1 MLTKRYALALWLLA
15 LAGCFDA
22 GDNAGK
28 PAAASI
34 MAPCPGFA
42 ETGKPALVYG
52 AQCGELKVKENPAD
66 AQSAEI
72 AVAILRLPAINPA
85 PKQDP
90 LFLIQGG
97 PGGSSVLM
105 AEQIHQVFADV
116 RKNRDLVFVDQ
127 RGTGKSNPLNCDSLG
142 DAEQLLPEAEQHK
155 KYLELMRA
163 CAAKYA
169 AQIPYYTTPYAVADL
184 EAVRQAL
191 GYEQINLWGGSYGSR
206 VVLEYM
212 RAYPQQLRTV
222 VMDGLAPAQIALP
235 KFFAEDA
242 QAALAAVNRE
252 CAQQPK
258 CLARYGDILAHAQTV
273 HKRLQQLQAQAK
285 PLRIHYEHPRHRQP
299 KELLLTPKSFSS
311 LVFMSL
317 YSRDLTVLLP
327 QALYRAAKEDYR
339 LLAALHALA
348 AEQSSFSQISEGMR
362 YSVLCNEDARFI
374 TAHDLRSRKPFL
386 GLDMLADFADV
397 CNFWPEAEVPVD
409 YFVPLKSALPSLLLS
424 GGHDPVTPQ
433 RWAQQVAEGLS
444 QATQLAAPGG
454 NHIVSMEGC
463 LPQVIAQFI
472 EQGGVGDMKLDCVQR
487 IKPLPLTL
495 GANEDEAASA
505 SSAASASKV
514 SAASSSS
521 ANFASA
527 SSASADASAA
537 DLSSADLSKPDVSSA
552 SASAADSVMSPST
565 IAHSATSN
573 SSAGSFSIESAQ
585 P

>member
-1 MLTKRYALALWLLA
+1 MLLQRFGLAALLLA
-15 LAGCFDA
+15 LAGCFGA
-22 GDNAGK
+22 GDKAGES
-28 PAAASI
+28 AQDSL

-66 AQSAEI
+66 PQSAEI
-72 AVAILRLPAINPA
+72 TLAILRLPAINPA

-105 AEQIHQVFADV
+105 AEQIHHVFADV

-127 RGTGKSNPLNCDSLG
+127 RGTGKSNPLNCASLS
-142 DAEQLLPEAEQHK
+142 DAEQQLPEAEQHK

-163 CAAKYA
+163 CAAQYA
-169 AQIPYYTTPYAVADL
+169 AQIPYYTTPYAVNDL

-212 RAYPQQLRTV
+212 RAYPQQLRAV

-242 QAALAAVNRE
+242 QAALDAVNRE

-258 CLARYGDILAHAQTV
+258 CLARYGDILAHAQAV
-273 HKRLQQLQAQAK
+273 IKRLQAQTK

-327 QALYRAAKEDYR
+327 QALYRAANEDYR

-374 TAHDLRSRKPFL
+374 TAHDLRTRKPFL

-397 CNFWPEAEVPVD
+397 CSFWPKAEVPVD
-409 YFVPLKSALPSLLLS
+409 YFVPLKSALPALLLS

-444 QATQLAAPGG
+444 QATQIAAPGG
-454 NHIVSMEGC
+454 NHIVSTEGC

-472 EQGGVGDMKLDCVQR
+472 EQGGVGEMKLDCVQR

-495 GANEDEAASA
+495 GANEDEAASSNLAA
-505 SSAASASKV
+505 SSAMASSSGSTLYSSSSSSSSSGLTASAS
-514 SAASSSS
+514 ASENTGEPGSETPSE
-521 ANFASA
+521 NASA
-527 SSASADASAA
+527 SSGE
-537 DLSSADLSKPDVSSA
+537 
-552 SASAADSVMSPST
+552 SV
-565 IAHSATSN
+565 
-573 SSAGSFSIESAQ
+573 Q